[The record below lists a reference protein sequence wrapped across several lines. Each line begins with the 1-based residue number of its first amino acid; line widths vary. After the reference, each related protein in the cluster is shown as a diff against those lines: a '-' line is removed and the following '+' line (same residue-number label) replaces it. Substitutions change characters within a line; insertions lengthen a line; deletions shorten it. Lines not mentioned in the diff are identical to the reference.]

1 MKKLNFTKQFAT
13 VNPRYLSYSY
23 FGVSVVVCSIFLFF
37 FIRPTLIEAGRLVK
51 TIEKG
56 EIIDK
61 QLTTKLENLAKAEA
75 TINENKELIPLI
87 DLALPD
93 NVDSPNFVDYIT
105 DIALK
110 QNINVNTI
118 NSTNIENSTTDT
130 FQTINF
136 TINFSGDYL
145 AISKFL
151 SNIENNIQMLTIENV
166 SISKND
172 DQFNG
177 SLSISTYGY
186 KFNSDSI
193 QTEIVPLI
201 GEQK

>member
-13 VNPRYLSYSY
+13 VNPRYISYSY

-56 EIIDK
+56 EIVDK

-75 TINENKELIPLI
+75 TINEHKELIPLI

-93 NVDSPNFVDYIT
+93 IVDSPNFVDYIT

-118 NSTNIENSTTDT
+118 NSTNIESSTTGT
-130 FQTINF
+130 SQTINF

-166 SISKND
+166 SISKSS

-186 KFNSDSI
+186 KFNPDSI

>member
-75 TINENKELIPLI
+75 LINENKELIPLI

-130 FQTINF
+130 SQTINF

-166 SISKND
+166 SRSKND

>member
-13 VNPRYLSYSY
+13 VNPRYISYSY

-75 TINENKELIPLI
+75 SINEHKELIPLI

-93 NVDSPNFVDYIT
+93 IVDSPNFVDYIT

-118 NSTNIENSTTDT
+118 NSANIENSTTANS
-130 FQTINF
+130 QTINF

-166 SISKND
+166 SISKSP

-177 SLSISTYGY
+177 SFSISTYGY
-186 KFNSDSI
+186 KFNPDSI

>member
-130 FQTINF
+130 SQTINF